1 MVYRNRLI
9 AAGAGGV
16 LTLVGAL
23 VFSASMA
30 SGAPAPTYP
39 RNAKGQTYG
48 SAADARS
55 SSEEPDLIL
64 VMMSDG
70 REGYVLKTDLEGSMP
85 KNPAEAVAM
94 QKATDIQRS
103 SGDIGRNIK
112 VYASDGTTEVG
123 LFKAGS

>member
-1 MVYRNRLI
+1 M
-9 AAGAGGV
+9 
-16 LTLVGAL
+16 VGAL

-55 SSEEPDLIL
+55 SSEEPDLNL

-103 SGDIGRNIK
+103 SGDIGRNIQ